1 MALKVNSDWL
11 DTEVELVKTLHGV
24 RFSGYD
30 DENCTADF
38 ESKEGEVTIV
48 KVFVNKDGQVGK
60 ADLESVKQIVSEYDD
75 TDYGEIIIMAE
86 KYTPSA
92 VDYVNRQDSFTMVT
106 PKTKMNLGVPELLS
120 AIQSLTMKLC
130 IRRCGKVP
138 ETEDDCEGYKK
149 GKLVCPVRC
158 ISDNA
163 DFHAERG
170 WVRQLRIDFE
180 NLVKVEKANQ

>member
-1 MALKVNSDWL
+1 MALKVNSEWL
-11 DTEVELVKTLHGV
+11 DTQVELIKTLHDV

-30 DENCTADF
+30 DENYTADF
-38 ESKEGEVTIV
+38 ESKDGEDTIV
-48 KVFVNKDGQVGK
+48 KVFVNKDGQVEK

-106 PKTKMNLGVPELLS
+106 PKTKMNLSILELLS
-120 AIQSLTMKLC
+120 AIQSRTMKLC

-138 ETEDDCEGYKK
+138 ETEDDCEGYEK

-180 NLVKVEKANQ
+180 NLVKVEKAGQ